1 MKHIKLIYC
10 LIFFSLK
17 RILPNHSCL
26 TSQPFNLAS
35 WIWSQNIKNDAN
47 MEIFATKNITKINKY
62 KKAEQYIFEGTQN
75 RQEHY

>member
-1 MKHIKLIYC
+1 
-10 LIFFSLK
+10 
-17 RILPNHSCL
+17 
-26 TSQPFNLAS
+26 
-35 WIWSQNIKNDAN
+35 